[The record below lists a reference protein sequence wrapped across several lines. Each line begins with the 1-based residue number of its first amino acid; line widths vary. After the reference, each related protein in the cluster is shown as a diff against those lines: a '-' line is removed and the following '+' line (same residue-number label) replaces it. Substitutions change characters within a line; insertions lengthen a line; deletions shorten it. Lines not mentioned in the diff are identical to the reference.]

1 MVEIYPIEQMKVLSY
16 YNEIKDRKYP
26 SVDHI
31 IKQTDKKTFIIEV
44 NQGTTFMYSL
54 LDHLLECFKSKLEIE
69 NNVVVKGTWDKFDSD

>member
-1 MVEIYPIEQMKVLSY
+1 M
-16 YNEIKDRKYP
+16 
-26 SVDHI
+26 
-31 IKQTDKKTFIIEV
+31 KTFIIEV